1 MRTLI
6 GATIVAGVV
15 AVELVAF
22 IPSAAAQVPSAL
34 VAVVEP
40 HARGSQPGDLD
51 FSVALGE
58 RKLTNTNTLLDG
70 LARPGGAR
78 LTLQSQPLAILVHH
92 EVPVGTLAE
101 VVVFATKAGYSADNI
116 AVFLF
121 DAERRSMMQ
130 VTPSLRNAPFSTDP
144 DVISGYVKRE

>member
-6 GATIVAGVV
+6 GATIVAGVL
-15 AVELVAF
+15 AVELVAC
-22 IPSAAAQVPSAL
+22 IPSAAAQVPRAL

-70 LARPGGAR
+70 LARPDGAR
-78 LTLQSQPLAILVHH
+78 LVLQSQPLAILVHH

-101 VVVFATKAGYSADNI
+101 VLVFATKAGYSADNI

-121 DAERRSMMQ
+121 DAERRSMMEMA
-130 VTPSLRNAPFSTDP
+130 PSLRNAPFSTDP
-144 DVISGYVKRE
+144 DVISGYLNKQ